1 MANPKN
7 AYLAKQRAQKDQ
19 FMHCV
24 ERLVKQYMIDTL
36 HITLNQTEGWGYERL
51 VRLTENWE
59 KTRQEFRP
67 ALNPLNDAE
76 ADVCQEHIDRIIKRI
91 ISDKGP
97 FYPWK
102 DRYPDLRNVK
112 YRG

>member
-7 AYLAKQRAQKDQ
+7 AYLAKQQAQKDA

-59 KTRQEFRP
+59 KTREEFRP
-67 ALNPLNDAE
+67 ALNPLRDAE
-76 ADVCQEHIDRIIKRI
+76 ADVAQEHVDRILKRI
-91 ISDKGP
+91 VGNKGP
-97 FYPWK
+97 FYPWPT
-102 DRYPDLRNVK
+102 RYPDLKGVK
-112 YRG
+112 YK